1 MQLDAE
7 EDGEAFYKPPIISLA
22 PSATDLIGK
31 LSEETLVESASA
43 ADNED

>member
-7 EDGEAFYKPPIISLA
+7 EDGDAFYKPPVISLA
-22 PSATDLIGK
+22 PSTTDSGK
-31 LSEETLVESASA
+31 LSEETQVESASA